1 MLKMLLE
8 LVVTGAAAGLLLL
21 LLVGSTDLVADDR
34 ARRRS
39 RVVLALLAGLA
50 FFGVVVD
57 MVHSAVR
64 GTALAHPLGAL
75 EDAGEML
82 VVSLML
88 ATVFRWADARQPA
101 AIPGRLAPVATA
113 VPAPR

>member
-1 MLKMLLE
+1 
-8 LVVTGAAAGLLLL
+8 
-21 LLVGSTDLVADDR
+21 
-34 ARRRS
+34 
-39 RVVLALLAGLA
+39 
-50 FFGVVVD
+50 
-57 MVHSAVR
+57 MVHRAVR

-113 VPAPR
+113 VPR